1 MRVLKDAQSGEVSGI
16 VGALRDISATK
27 EIEDQLSQANQ
38 RLAALADR
46 DWLTGLA
53 NRRVFNDAL
62 FREWNA
68 AKRGQSCVG
77 LIMIDVDWFKPF
89 NDRYGHPAGDEC
101 LRQVGAAIATAIHRP
116 RDLAARYGGEEFV
129 VLLPDTDESGTGVV
143 AECIRQAVFR
153 LAITHV
159 DNSNG
164 VVTVSAGVASIEACS
179 HEKPALLVG
188 LSDRALYRAKEAG
201 KNKVARASELARP
214 LFLQAANAV

>member
-1 MRVLKDAQSGEVSGI
+1 VQRDSVINRIRHRDGRWIWVETDMRVLKDAQSGEVSGI
-16 VGALRDISATK
+16 VGALRDISARK
-27 EIEDQLSQANQ
+27 EIEDQLSRANQ

-53 NRRVFNDAL
+53 NRRVFDDAL

-68 AKRGQSCVG
+68 AKRGQT
-77 LIMIDVDWFKPF
+77 
-89 NDRYGHPAGDEC
+89 
-101 LRQVGAAIATAIHRP
+101 LRQVGAAIGTAIHRP

-129 VLLPDTDESGTGVV
+129 VLLPDTDESSTGVV
-143 AECIRQAVFR
+143 AECIRQAIFR

-179 HEKPALLVG
+179 REKPALLVG